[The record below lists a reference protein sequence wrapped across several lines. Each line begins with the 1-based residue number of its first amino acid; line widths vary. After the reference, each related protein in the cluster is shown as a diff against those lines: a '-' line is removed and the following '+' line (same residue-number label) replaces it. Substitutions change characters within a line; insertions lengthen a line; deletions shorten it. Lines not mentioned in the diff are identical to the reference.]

1 MITNPYKNRRI
12 NIVTLGCAK
21 NIYDSE
27 ILKSQLSDNSIQA
40 VHNAEIKK
48 NDVVVINTC
57 GFINDAKEESIDSI
71 VYYSEKKKKGEIKE
85 LFVIG
90 CLSER
95 YKDELKNEIPDVNE
109 YFGVYELPEILN
121 RFGVNYKKELI
132 GQRPIPDS
140 GHYSYL
146 KISDGCDHKCSFC
159 AIPLIKGKHISQN
172 IEEIIVEAKN
182 LVSKGVKEIILIGQ
196 DTTFYGLDK
205 YGKRKLADLMLSLS
219 EIKGLEWLRLQYTYP
234 TNFPL
239 EVLDVIASKANICN
253 YIDIPF
259 QHISDNMLSKMKRG
273 INKKKTLELIKK
285 IRSIIPNVK
294 IRSTFIVGFPEETDE
309 DFDELMD
316 FIREV
321 KFDRLGVFTYS
332 HEEDTYAYKFED
344 DVTDEIKAERMNL
357 LMAAQQKISLEL
369 NLNEVG
375 KTLKVI
381 IERKEGD
388 IFVGRTEFDTPEV
401 DNEVLISS
409 EKELKIGCFYD
420 VKITEAMEY
429 ELIGHL

>member
-132 GQRPIPDS
+132 GQRQIPES

-172 IEEIIVEAKN
+172 IEEIIAEAKN

-234 TNFPL
+234 TNFPF

-294 IRSTFIVGFPEETDE
+294 IRSTFIVGFPGETDE